1 MASVPFVN
9 ATVLK
14 HISSNLNCMSKAH
27 FILGPLSMHLP
38 SQDLLLSLLFFVD
51 RAKLQEHDKTIFAE
65 PSNLEVGSYLLFLSI
80 LCSDDLMSF

>member
-27 FILGPLSMHLP
+27 FILGPLSMHVA
-38 SQDLLLSLLFFVD
+38 SQDLLFSLFFFVD
-51 RAKLQEHDKTIFAE
+51 LAKLQEHDKTIFAE
-65 PSNLEVGSYLLFLSI
+65 PTNLEIGSYLLFLSI
-80 LCSDDLMSF
+80 LCSDGLIL